1 VECDS
6 VLRRT
11 VRLMPVLRGSPAEG
25 YLQVGEAS
33 VSPPRVKVE
42 GPERL
47 VREMESL
54 RTVPVSIRDARAPVS
69 REVEVSVG
77 ELEGIR
83 LTPDRVTV
91 SVPVEPR
98 ESFRLPSVP
107 VLVRGAGTRGRV
119 SWEPAE
125 VTVEVMGA
133 RRIFEELQAADVN
146 LVIDATGLA
155 PGYYEYLL
163 EADTGRWV
171 RLVPFSLG
179 PQISTGEGSAA
190 SRSRELRGTLPLP
203 EPLTVSSLSPH
214 TFHLLVR

>member
-1 VECDS
+1 
-6 VLRRT
+6 
-11 VRLMPVLRGSPAEG
+11 VRVVPLLRGTPAEG
-25 YLQVGEAS
+25 FLQVGEAA
-33 VSPPRVKVE
+33 VIPTRVKVE

-47 VREMESL
+47 VRGIESL
-54 RTVPVSIRDARAPVS
+54 RTMPVSMRDARGPISA
-69 REVEVSVG
+69 EVEVSIG
-77 ELEGIR
+77 ELEGIH
-83 LTPDRVTV
+83 LTPGKVTV

-98 ESFRLPSVP
+98 ESFRIPGVP

-119 SWEPAE
+119 SYEPME
-125 VTVEVMGA
+125 LTVEVMGA
-133 RRIFEELQAADVN
+133 RRVFEELQAGDVN

-179 PQISTGEGSAA
+179 PHLPGGEGAGA
-190 SRSRELRGTLPLP
+190 SRSRELRGMLPLP